1 MKYAFFAQNRH
12 VPAILLVSAVVFV
25 AIWWL
30 YPHVA
35 ESAHTRSEP
44 VAIQPLTPPAG
55 FTAAEDDK
63 DMAFREDDAGFSA
76 YYRVLAPAGADEQS
90 GSARLDISGITD
102 KLTNEPDASDTIRAG
117 AGNPVDIGLN
127 FGIIELP
134 MYAAVIPSAPIENV
148 TVYFDDQGWIVAYL
162 PKGTPAAAIWKY
174 HPQDDKTDAEEL
186 ENNLLV
192 LAINEVLKADGAA
205 AISPDDVNYYDW
217 QYKNCNA
224 YALFSALAKEGG
236 KSHTVKFVVPRTITE
251 IGASA
256 AVVMTEPIDQGG
268 YNFASIIIDENR
280 VPANTDYPRNAAG
293 FKLARDTNETSLHEM
308 TVYVSEDNKA
318 AGVVMLV
325 YAKPSAS

>member
-1 MKYAFFAQNRH
+1 MKYTFSVQNRR
-12 VPAILLVSAVVFV
+12 VTAILLISAVVFV

-35 ESAHTRSEP
+35 ESAHTRAEP
-44 VAIQPLTPPAG
+44 VEIRSLTAPAG
-55 FTAAEDDK
+55 FTAADEDPDT
-63 DMAFREDDAGFSA
+63 AFREGDAGFSA
-76 YYRVLAPAGADEQS
+76 WVRVEASEQGSDAPA
-90 GSARLDISGITD
+90 LDIGRIVSE
-102 KLTNEPDASDTIRAG
+102 LTSAPEESAIRLAG
-117 AGNPVDIGLN
+117 AIDGDDGLGLN
-127 FGIIELP
+127 FAIITLP
-134 MYAAVIPSAPIENV
+134 MYAAVISSPPTETV

-162 PKGTPAAAIWKY
+162 PKERPAAAIWKY
-174 HPQDDKTDAEEL
+174 TSMGDTTDETGL

-192 LAINEVLKADGAA
+192 LAINEVLKADDANAEKVGH
-205 AISPDDVNYYDW
+205 DNVNYYDW
-217 QYKNCNA
+217 QYQDCNA
-224 YALFSALAKEGG
+224 FALFSAVAEEGG
-236 KSHTVKFVVPRTITE
+236 KSDTVKFVVPRTITE

-325 YAKPSAS
+325 YAKPPAN